1 MRRQPTTPC
10 LPACAHRH
18 SHTRQSPRAVL
29 LTAGL
34 LAFALWPS
42 TVQAWDLTMSLANLT
57 GPTAGSGTFEVL
69 LTNTGPSVAVAAFS
83 FEVTVDPSSGVQF
96 TGATTETVSAPY
108 IFEGTGGLPDPTSL
122 PTGPVPTTDLVGAD
136 AEFTYSSIAVG
147 TGGTFGLGMI
157 SYSVSPQAP
166 PVDVPI
172 SFVAAG
178 TSLTDPTLPSGLPIP
193 FVTDDTGGVIPL
205 ASSVVPEPSG
215 LWSATCAIVLLLL
228 ARGLKTFVLPA

>member
-96 TGATTETVSAPY
+96 AGATTETVSAPY
-108 IFEGTGGLPDPTSL
+108 IFEDNSLFSPSLLLIVFIRIAQGNHSINLLIIWDTNHILETG
-122 PTGPVPTTDLVGAD
+122 
-136 AEFTYSSIAVG
+136 
-147 TGGTFGLGMI
+147 
-157 SYSVSPQAP
+157 
-166 PVDVPI
+166 
-172 SFVAAG
+172 
-178 TSLTDPTLPSGLPIP
+178 IP
-193 FVTDDTGGVIPL
+193 FHGFNGHTDKA
-205 ASSVVPEPSG
+205 ASQNHAMSTQEY
-215 LWSATCAIVLLLL
+215 VL
-228 ARGLKTFVLPA
+228 RRQ